1 MNQFLILEFLYKGPL
16 SKLSFFMGINGKK
29 APFNGWNFQT
39 IYGFVV
45 YYVGIYF

>member
-29 APFNGWNFQT
+29 RHLMD
-39 IYGFVV
+39 
-45 YYVGIYF
+45 GIFKPYMVLWYTT

>member
-1 MNQFLILEFLYKGPL
+1 MNQFLILEFLYKQAF
-16 SKLSFFMGINGKK
+16 FFMGINGKK